1 VLWRGPDGTKS
12 IFKAFMSLR
21 RLLVGKEAMSV
32 LSIVAII
39 WVTLNAAIFA
49 AMLFRRPRPE
59 LRQALVRWAIRGAAK
74 PEDKSRRRSQH
85 SHA

>member
-1 VLWRGPDGTKS
+1 
-12 IFKAFMSLR
+12 
-21 RLLVGKEAMSV
+21 MSV

-49 AMLFRRPRPE
+49 ALLLRRPHPE
-59 LRQALVRWAIRGAAK
+59 FRQALVKWAVQGAAK
-74 PEDKSRRRSQH
+74 PSDKSRRRSQH